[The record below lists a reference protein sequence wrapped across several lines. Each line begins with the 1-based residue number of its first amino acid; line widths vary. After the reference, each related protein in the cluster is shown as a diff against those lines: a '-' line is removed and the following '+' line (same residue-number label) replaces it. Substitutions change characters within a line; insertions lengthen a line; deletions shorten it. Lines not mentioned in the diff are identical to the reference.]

1 MSLLVRS
8 EILGLFVNILTAD
21 YKYSRYYSESFT
33 QPIQMQLFKKPKAFS
48 QMFIAFQK

>member
-21 YKYSRYYSESFT
+21 YKYSRYYSENFT